1 MSENG
6 KGSRRRKSQVD
17 QNTWDKNYTRI
28 FGNKQKKSSVPIDN
42 ADTRDTM
49 KRQRGSHQSRD

>member
-17 QNTWDKNYTRI
+17 QKTWDRNYSRI
-28 FGNKQKKSSVPIDN
+28 FGKKGKNSSVAIDN

-49 KRQRGSHQSRD
+49 KIQRGKDQSRD

>member
-17 QNTWDKNYTRI
+17 QKTWDRNYTRI
-28 FGNKQKKSSVPIDN
+28 FGKNGKNSSEAIDN
-42 ADTRDTM
+42 ADTQGIM
-49 KRQRGSHQSRD
+49 KIQRGKDQSRD